1 MLVDIQITASNVL
14 RENTKLAN
22 EVAELRNVIKRQKGE
37 LINIQTPLAKTQK
50 QQEDLEIQLAT
61 VRKKINDQDVEIT
74 ELYNLQDALQQYAS
88 KNSLEIHRVPESAYT
103 STEEDVFKLAEVLN
117 VDINPNDVKIS
128 HKLHR
133 KGIKPIIVKFQS
145 HKVKAR
151 MYTERAKLKN
161 VRASDLYPDSTAA
174 TWVESGRIYLNENL
188 TSYRRDIL
196 K

>member
-1 MLVDIQITASNVL
+1 MLVYIQITASKVL

-22 EVAELRNVIKRQKGE
+22 EVAELRNVIQRQKGE

-50 QQEDLEIQLAT
+50 QQDDLEIQLAS

-74 ELYNLQDALQQYAS
+74 ELYDLQDALQQYAS
-88 KNSLEIHRVPESAYT
+88 KNSLEIHGVPESAYT
-103 STEEDVFKLAEVLN
+103 FTVFKLAEVLN
-117 VDINPNDVKIS
+117 VDINPNYVEIS
-128 HKLHR
+128 LKLYG

-151 MYTERAKLKN
+151 KYKERAKLKN

-174 TWVESGRIYLNENL
+174 TRVESGRIYLNENL